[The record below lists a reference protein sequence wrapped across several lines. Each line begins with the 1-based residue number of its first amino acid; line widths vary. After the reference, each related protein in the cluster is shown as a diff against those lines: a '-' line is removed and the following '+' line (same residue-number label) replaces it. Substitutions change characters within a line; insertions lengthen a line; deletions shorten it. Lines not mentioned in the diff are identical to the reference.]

1 MGISGVIFDI
11 SHYMIEDGPGIRTN
25 VFFKGCPL
33 RCKWCSNAYGL
44 SSRIQLAYIPGK
56 CVGCGQC
63 VTACTNHA
71 ISLNPETKRAETDF
85 SRCSGCL
92 SCVARCP
99 TGARTSVGK
108 VYTPE
113 QVLQEVEQD
122 RVFYRRG
129 HGGVTLSGGEI
140 LLQPEFALAV
150 LQCCSR
156 AYLNLAIET
165 SAFGR
170 WEHLREM
177 IPLCDTV
184 FIDCKCMDPVRHK
197 KLTGVDNREIQENI
211 RNAAKLCRDLH
222 IPLVVRLPL
231 IPTLNDSAENIT
243 ATGCFVASLPGEP
256 ELNVLPYH
264 NYGSLKYSYLG
275 WEYPTEALAPH
286 TKDQLEHVSELL
298 SRISVPFSVG
308 GYAVSSYKQK

>member
-1 MGISGVIFDI
+1 MGITGVVFDI

-25 VFFKGCPL
+25 VFLKGCPL

-44 SSRIQLAYIPGK
+44 DRRIQLSYIANK
-56 CVGCGQC
+56 CVGCGRC
-63 VTACTNHA
+63 VPACPQQA
-71 ISLNPETKRAETDF
+71 ISLDPGTHRAKTDF
-85 SRCSGCL
+85 SRCTQCL
-92 SCVARCP
+92 SCVSCCP
-99 TGARTSVGK
+99 TNARGTVGK

-113 QVLQEVEQD
+113 QVLAEVEQD

-129 HGGVTLSGGEI
+129 RGGVTLSGGEI
-140 LLQPEFALAV
+140 LLQPEFALAI

-156 AYLNLAIET
+156 AYLDLAIET

-184 FIDCKCMDPVRHK
+184 FIDCKCMDPVRHRE
-197 KLTGVDNREIQENI
+197 LTGVDNQVILDNIQ
-211 RNAAKLCRDLH
+211 RAAQLCQSRH
-222 IPLVVRLPL
+222 IPLIVRLPL
-231 IPTLNDSAENIT
+231 IPTMNDSAENIT
-243 ATGCFVASLPGEP
+243 ATGRFVASLPGEP

-275 WEYPTEALAPH
+275 LEYPADALVPQ
-286 TKDQLEHVSELL
+286 TKEQLAEVAALL
-298 SRISVPFSVG
+298 QATSVRFSIG
-308 GYAVSSYKQK
+308 GYAVSSY